1 MSFIVREDRLKIEY
15 FSEAKLGGFFHL
27 DKLFCAIVE
36 ETIAHKV
43 DGWLFFS
50 PLVCFRNHFYT
61 ESAAVLVFPVFF
73 FYPFGSHF
81 PLLLAYCNTQ

>member
-50 PLVCFRNHFYT
+50 PLVCLF
-61 ESAAVLVFPVFF
+61 
-73 FYPFGSHF
+73 
-81 PLLLAYCNTQ
+81 